1 MAYVRTV
8 WEEDTT
14 PLSADNMNNIEEGIS
29 DVLAALGNVYTKDE
43 TYSKNEAYSKD
54 EVYTKT
60 QVDDKISGK
69 ITVSNTEPTPSQGQN
84 GDIWFVV
91 V

>member
-43 TYSKNEAYSKD
+43 TYSKNE
-54 EVYTKT
+54 VYTKT